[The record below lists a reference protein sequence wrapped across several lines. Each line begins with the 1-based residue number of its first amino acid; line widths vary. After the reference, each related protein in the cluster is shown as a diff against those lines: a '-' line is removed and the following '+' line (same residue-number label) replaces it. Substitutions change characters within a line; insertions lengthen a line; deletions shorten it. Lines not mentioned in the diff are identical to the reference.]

1 MNIVM
6 GIQLINGSDLIG
18 VIEKQDSYYVIK
30 DPAQVAVVPSSSSG
44 QMGVALMPWIPFSD
58 NKEFTIKSNMV
69 VTEYT
74 PSVELINRYNSMFG
88 SGIQIAS
95 ASALR

>member
-1 MNIVM
+1 
-6 GIQLINGSDLIG
+6 
-18 VIEKQDSYYVIK
+18 
-30 DPAQVAVVPSSSSG
+30 
-44 QMGVALMPWIPFSD
+44 MGVALMPWIPFSD

>member
-18 VIEKQDSYYVIK
+18 VIDKQDSYFTIT
-30 DPAQVAVVPSSSSG
+30 DPAQVALVPSSSSG
-44 QMGVALMPWIPFSD
+44 QMGIALMPWIPFSD
-58 NKEFTIKSNMV
+58 NREFTIKSNMV
-69 VTEYT
+69 VTEFT

>member
-18 VIEKQDSYYVIK
+18 SIEKQPDYYVIK
-30 DPAQVAVVPSSSSG
+30 DPAQVAVVPSSSTGS
-44 QMGVALMPWIPFSD
+44 MGVALMPWIPYSD

-69 VTEYT
+69 VTEFT
-74 PSVELINRYNSMFG
+74 PAVDLINRYNSMFG

-95 ASALR
+95 SGTLR